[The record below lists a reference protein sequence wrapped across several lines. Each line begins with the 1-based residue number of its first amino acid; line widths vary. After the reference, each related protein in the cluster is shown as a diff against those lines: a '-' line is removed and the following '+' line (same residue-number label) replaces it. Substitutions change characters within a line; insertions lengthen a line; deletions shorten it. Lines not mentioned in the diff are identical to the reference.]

1 MKHFK
6 RSHFALIP
14 LLSILAM
21 SPAVLQSK
29 YEQGRSIA
37 SVLEDSKH
45 PKYDSMVSKID
56 AKALM
61 KDMNLDA
68 EKLKAK
74 LKEIGDKS
82 VKVKA
87 DFKKDQSD
95 KQVVADQRK
104 VVEELVK
111 DVVLLDGGL
120 QDLKEKK
127 LVSEEDE
134 KGILPVIE
142 ALKLDSESLIVDLE
156 ANEVLVAKADEPKKE
171 EPKKEEPKK
180 EDKPVIAEEPKK
192 EEPKKEEPKKD
203 EPKKEEVA
211 ECKDEKHKVLSAQV
225 EQLMQQQN
233 LIMQNLLGMSQA
245 MITMMQQQ
253 QNMYMNPY
261 YSGGGRI
268 QPYQYNAP
276 MTAGNW
282 VYYPQGFQPQQSNIF
297 MGGTQ
302 GSGIYPDSM
311 QGWNMQPTFNIYG
324 GNGNTFNGNMGAP
337 MGGMGMGQQQVPS
350 FGQGYGQAP
359 QMSAQPMFTPGTFG
373 GGTMSYNMQNSVPTV
388 TMK

>member
-1 MKHFK
+1 
-6 RSHFALIP
+6 
-14 LLSILAM
+14 
-21 SPAVLQSK
+21 
-29 YEQGRSIA
+29 
-37 SVLEDSKH
+37 
-45 PKYDSMVSKID
+45 
-56 AKALM
+56 
-61 KDMNLDA
+61 
-68 EKLKAK
+68 
-74 LKEIGDKS
+74 
-82 VKVKA
+82 
-87 DFKKDQSD
+87 
-95 KQVVADQRK
+95 
-104 VVEELVK
+104 
-111 DVVLLDGGL
+111 
-120 QDLKEKK
+120 
-127 LVSEEDE
+127 
-134 KGILPVIE
+134 
-142 ALKLDSESLIVDLE
+142 
-156 ANEVLVAKADEPKKE
+156 
-171 EPKKEEPKK
+171 
-180 EDKPVIAEEPKK
+180 
-192 EEPKKEEPKKD
+192 
-203 EPKKEEVA
+203 
-211 ECKDEKHKVLSAQV
+211 
-225 EQLMQQQN
+225 
-233 LIMQNLLGMSQA
+233 
-245 MITMMQQQ
+245 MMQQQ